1 MIQEEALVFKIKLS
15 DILAAG
21 ACRTTWFQSHAD
33 DGADAI
39 EYPNGWQQGD
49 TDKLAEE
56 YPITLM
62 FFSLKKIIPV
72 NFIQVA
78 QAIKKAHGD
87 DKFKAIDDDFKR
99 HASVIK

>member
-1 MIQEEALVFKIKLS
+1 VFQIKLS
-15 DILAAG
+15 DIQAAG
-21 ACRTTWFQSHAD
+21 ACRTTWFHSHAD
-33 DGADAI
+33 EGADAI

-87 DKFKAIDDDFKR
+87 DKFKAIDADFKN
-99 HASVIK
+99 HADANK